1 MFPKLIALPA
11 LAAVA
16 LSAGCSSANSGNWGC
31 GISAVAGQSLI
42 LEEFTRPGKTLSVP
56 PAQLPAALP
65 VRIALGPVYRSIVG
79 RADSLMVVGMQDT
92 LPTTPLVG
100 FGVLIVTPEGKA
112 DGVLLYN
119 GDPIQGAPRLGSVH
133 AGDRVLPMI
142 GLQTS
147 IKNFEDPSCPVFPD
161 SLRR

>member
-1 MFPKLIALPA
+1 MTHRIRAIAA
-11 LAAVA
+11 LG
-16 LSAGCSSANSGNWGC
+16 LLAGCSSAGSGNYGC
-31 GISAVAGQSLI
+31 GIAAVAGQSLI

-56 PAQLPAALP
+56 PAELPAALP
-65 VRIALGPVYRSIVG
+65 VRIALGPVFGSVVG
-79 RADSLMVVGMQDT
+79 RIDSLMVVGLQGA
-92 LPTTPLVG
+92 LPATPAVG

-119 GDPIQGAPRLGSVH
+119 GDPIQGAPRLGTVR
-133 AGDRVLPMI
+133 AGDRTLPLI

>member
-1 MFPKLIALPA
+1 MFRKLGPLAILPL
-11 LAAVA
+11 LAAA
-16 LSAGCSSANSGNWGC
+16 CSSANSGNWGC

-42 LEEFTRPGKTLSVP
+42 LEEFTRPGKTVSVP

-65 VRIALGPVYRSIVG
+65 VRIALGPVFGSVVG
-79 RADSLMVVGMQDT
+79 RVDSLMVVGLQGALPDT
-92 LPTTPLVG
+92 PPVG

-119 GDPIQGAPRLGSVH
+119 GDPIQGAPRLGSVS
-133 AGDRVLPMI
+133 AGDRTLPLI
-142 GLQTS
+142 GLQTN
-147 IKNFEDPSCPVFPD
+147 IKNFEDASCPVFPD

>member
-1 MFPKLIALPA
+1 MIPRICVPAA
-11 LAAVA
+11 LALV
-16 LSAGCSSANSGNWGC
+16 AGCSSAGSGNWGC
-31 GISAVAGQSLI
+31 GIAAVAGQSLI

-56 PAQLPAALP
+56 PADLPAALP
-65 VRIALGPVYRSIVG
+65 VRIALGPVFRSVVG
-79 RADSLMVVGMQDT
+79 RTDSLMVVGIQGP
-92 LPTTPLVG
+92 LPATPAVG

-119 GDPIQGAPRLGSVH
+119 GDPIQGAPRLGTVT
-133 AGDRVLPMI
+133 AGDRSLPLI

-147 IKNFEDPSCPVFPD
+147 IKNFEDASCPVFPD